1 MKFLIYC
8 ALLVFVVLNVNVCGV
23 IRFSTNELI
32 VDLVTPKGKIL
43 GHTLQSF
50 NGNEYYAFQEIPYA
64 APPVGNL
71 RYQVPQSHKGWT
83 GVLNCTNNTKVCP
96 QPQSS
101 YLDQDEDCLFVNVYT
116 PVKPGSN
123 IFLPVYV
130 WIHGGGYAV
139 WDGGFQRYNPSYL
152 IDHNMVI
159 VTLNYRL
166 GALGFLA
173 TDDCVL
179 PGNLGLR
186 DQNFALKWVSE
197 NIHLFG
203 GDSSKVT
210 IGGESA
216 GSSSVGSHILSK
228 MSKGLFRGAIQES
241 GSSISYYNFVPS
253 PSVYAYKL
261 AQILDNSINPQS
273 TNTSELLDF
282 LKKAEVTDIITASV
296 QVSPLATGG
305 MLLSDLI
312 WAPTLE
318 KNCTAEPFLSKPMHE
333 AFINGDFNRVPLLIG
348 FNSEEMLY
356 FTPSSITTIAFKI
369 PSWEV
374 FNELA
379 EHLDHNNEDIAHVE
393 LDVLDSKRAE
403 VSEQIKHLY
412 TNSSFLDDPYAFVRI
427 SSDLYFIQAII
438 RQAETSSKFIP
449 VYMYEFDYT
458 ADDLFPFPGTQH
470 TEELR
475 YMWKNVE
482 DLPFNNTFQPILQ
495 DRMCTLWSNFII
507 HQNPTPSRDSK
518 LLNLVWPTVKPSS
531 INYVNINK
539 KFKIYSNPRQ
549 YLHIKNILLD
559 YLQHPRI
566 VY

>member
-8 ALLVFVVLNVNVCGV
+8 VLLVFVVLNVNVCGV
-23 IRFSTNELI
+23 IPFSTNELI

-64 APPVGNL
+64 APPIGNL
-71 RYQVPQSHKGWT
+71 RYQ
-83 GVLNCTNNTKVCP
+83 
-96 QPQSS
+96 
-101 YLDQDEDCLFVNVYT
+101 
-116 PVKPGSN
+116 KPGSY

-216 GSSSVGSHILSK
+216 GSSSVGDHILSK

-241 GSSISYYNFVPS
+241 GSSLSYYNFVP
-253 PSVYAYKL
+253 
-261 AQILDNSINPQS
+261 
-273 TNTSELLDF
+273 
-282 LKKAEVTDIITASV
+282 
-296 QVSPLATGG
+296 PLATGG
-305 MLLSDLI
+305 MLINDLI

-318 KNCTAEPFLSKPMHE
+318 KNCTVEPFLSEPMHE

-356 FTPSSITTIAFKI
+356 FTPPSITTIAFKV
-369 PSWEV
+369 PTWED
-374 FNELA
+374 FNKLA
-379 EHLDHNNEDIAHVE
+379 ENLDHNNEDIAHVE
-393 LDVLDSKRAE
+393 LDVLDSKRAK
-403 VSEQIKHLY
+403 VCEQIKHLY
-412 TNSSFLDDPYAFVRI
+412 TNSSFLDNPYAYVRI

-458 ADDLFPFPGTQH
+458 ADDLFPFPGTPH

-549 YLHIKNILLD
+549 YLHIKNILLK
-559 YLQHPRI
+559 YLQQPRI